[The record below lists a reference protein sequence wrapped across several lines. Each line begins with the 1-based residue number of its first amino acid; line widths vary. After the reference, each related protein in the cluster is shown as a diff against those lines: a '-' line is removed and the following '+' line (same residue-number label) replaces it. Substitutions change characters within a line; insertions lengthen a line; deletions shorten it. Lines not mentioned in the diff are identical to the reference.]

1 MTERKWEF
9 YSGSVIALFVGAI
22 VAFVPSKAAAC
33 IFTGEGISLSG
44 PCYLNG
50 TANGAIVDT
59 SLDALMDIVDD
70 AIEADVG
77 LANGPPPALSPPFG
91 VFASGQLAH
100 TEHDGF
106 TISKGP
112 FVITGPAFDV
122 DEFSAAV
129 SLDFNAAKHFGLE
142 NEVGLNLG
150 LFGGYASAKVNADAF
165 GFFPPSGEATNRSGM
180 FGGYGLYRRG
190 TSYLLV
196 AASAFLGN
204 TDVESTGLSSG
215 SYGTQGYAMT
225 GSVGRIFNLT
235 DRVRFDLRGGLL
247 GVTFS
252 GDEYTDTFDDSY
264 EKSRLSFGA
273 VKFEPGIYADFQLGN
288 GMVISPYA
296 RADLQQ
302 RFGYSN
308 TASASGV
315 ESEFDDADFSA
326 ALSGGFN
333 LKMSPSTTVSSEIRG
348 KWSEDSSTVSGKLGL
363 KVAF

>member
-1 MTERKWEF
+1 MSQKKWNF
-9 YSGSVIALFVGAI
+9 KLCNAVALSVGSILVLM
-22 VAFVPSKAAAC
+22 PSKAFAC
-33 IFTGEGISLSG
+33 IFVDDGITLSG

-50 TANGAIVDT
+50 TANGAVVDT

-70 AIEADVG
+70 AILADVA
-77 LANGPPPALSPPFG
+77 LAKGTPQAPFG

-106 TISKGP
+106 KISRGP
-112 FVITGPAFDV
+112 SLTTGPDFDV

-129 SLDFNAAKHFGLE
+129 SVDFNAAKHFGLD
-142 NEVGLNLG
+142 NELGLNLG
-150 LFGGYASAKVNADAF
+150 LFGGFASAKVNADAF

-204 TDVESTGLSSG
+204 TDVESTGFSSG

-247 GVTFS
+247 GVTFT
-252 GDEYTDTFDDSY
+252 GDEYADTLGNPY
-264 EKSRLSFGA
+264 GKSRLSFGA
-273 VKFEPGIYADFQLGN
+273 IKFEPGIYADYQLGN

-308 TASASGV
+308 TASVFGV
-315 ESEFDDADFSA
+315 ESNFEDADFST
-326 ALSGGFN
+326 ALSAGFN

-348 KWSEDSSTVSGKLGL
+348 KWSQDSSTVSGKLGL